1 MAEAITVARPYA
13 QAAFLFANAQH
24 TMKDWSEM
32 LSLLAAI
39 TADDKMSE
47 VIDSPFLTESQ
58 LADMII
64 EVAGDHINEQG
75 ANFIR
80 VLAVNGRLKLLP
92 EIAALYE
99 IKRRDAEGT
108 VQAEMVTAYPASE
121 SQQAEII
128 ASLRKRLGR
137 EVELRCSTDAG
148 LLGGAIIRAGD
159 LVIDGSV
166 RGKLQRLGTAL
177 NH

>member
-13 QAAFLFANAQH
+13 QAAFLFANAQR
-24 TMKDWSEM
+24 TLKDWSEM

-39 TADDKMSE
+39 TADAAMSE
-47 VIDSPFLTESQ
+47 VIDSPHLTESQ
-58 LADMII
+58 LADLVI
-64 EVAGDHINEQG
+64 EVAGDHINEKC
-75 ANFIR
+75 ANFVR
-80 VLAVNGRLKLLP
+80 VLAANGRLKLLP

-99 IKRRDAEGT
+99 IQRRDAEGT
-108 VQAEMVTAYPASE
+108 VQAQMVTAYPASE

-137 EVELRCSTDAG
+137 EVELSCSTDPE

-166 RGKLQRLGTAL
+166 RGKLQRLGAAL

>member
-13 QAAFLFANAQH
+13 QAAFLFAKTQH
-24 TMKDWSEM
+24 ALKEWSEM
-32 LSLLAAI
+32 LSLLAVI
-39 TADDKMSE
+39 ADDPGMRE
-47 VIDSPFLTESQ
+47 LIDSPHVTESQ
-58 LADMII
+58 LADLFIQI
-64 EVAGDHINEQG
+64 AGDHIDEKG
-75 ANFIR
+75 ANFVR
-80 VLAVNGRLKLLP
+80 VLSANGRLTLLP

-99 IKRRDAEGT
+99 IQRRDAEGM
-108 VQAEMVTAYPASE
+108 VQAQLVTAFPASE
-121 SQQAEII
+121 SQQAAII

-137 EVELRCSTDAG
+137 EVELSCSTDAG

-177 NH
+177 TR

>member
-13 QAAFLFANAQH
+13 QAAFMYANAQQAL
-24 TMKDWSEM
+24 KDWSDM

-39 TADDKMSE
+39 AGDAAMHDL
-47 VIDSPFLTESQ
+47 IDSPHLTETQ
-58 LADMII
+58 LADLFIQ
-64 EVAGDHINEQG
+64 VAGDNVNDSG

-80 VLAVNGRLKLLP
+80 ILAENGRLTLLP

-99 IKRRDAEGT
+99 IQRRAAEGT
-108 VQAEMVTAYPASE
+108 VQAELVTAFPASDA
-121 SQQAEII
+121 QQAEVI
-128 ASLRKRLGR
+128 ASLSKRLGR
-137 EVELRCSTDAG
+137 AIELSCSTDTG

-166 RGKLQRLGTAL
+166 RGKLERLGAAL
-177 NH
+177 NS

>member
-13 QAAFLFANAQH
+13 QAAFMYASEQQAL
-24 TMKDWSEM
+24 TDWSDM

-39 TADDKMSE
+39 ADDAAMHE
-47 VIDSPFLTESQ
+47 LIDSPHLTETQ
-58 LADMII
+58 RADLFIQI
-64 EVAGDHINEQG
+64 AGDQLNSNG

-80 VLAVNGRLKLLP
+80 VLAANGRLKLLP
-92 EIAALYE
+92 EIAALFE
-99 IKRRDAEGT
+99 IQRRDAEGT
-108 VQAEMVTAYPASE
+108 VQAELVTAFPASE
-121 SQQAEII
+121 SQQSEVI

-137 EVELRCSTDAG
+137 EIELSCSTDAE

-166 RGKLQRLGTAL
+166 RGKLERLGVAL

>member
-13 QAAFLFANAQH
+13 QAAFLFASTHRAL
-24 TMKDWSEM
+24 KDWSEM

-39 TADDKMSE
+39 ADDAAMRE
-47 VIDSPFLTESQ
+47 LIDSPHVTETQ
-58 LADMII
+58 RADLFIQ
-64 EVAGDHINEQG
+64 VAGDHINEKC

-80 VLAVNGRLKLLP
+80 VLSANGRLGLLP
-92 EIAALYE
+92 EIAALFE
-99 IKRRDAEGT
+99 VQHREAEGT
-108 VQAEMVTAYPASE
+108 VQAQLITAYPASE
-121 SQQAEII
+121 AQQAEII

-137 EVELRCSTDAG
+137 EIELSCSTDEG

-166 RGKLQRLGTAL
+166 RGKLQRLETAL

>member
-13 QAAFLFANAQH
+13 QAVFMFANAKQAL
-24 TMKDWSEM
+24 KDWSDM
-32 LSLLAAI
+32 LSLMAAI
-39 TADDKMSE
+39 ADDAAMHE
-47 VIDSPFLTESQ
+47 LIDSPHLTETQ
-58 LADMII
+58 LADLFIQ
-64 EVAGDHINEQG
+64 VAGDNVDDSG

-80 VLAVNGRLKLLP
+80 ILAENRRLALLP

-99 IKRRDAEGT
+99 IQRRAAEGI
-108 VQAEMVTAYPASE
+108 VQAEMVTAFPATE
-121 SQQAEII
+121 AQQAGII
-128 ASLRKRLGR
+128 ASLSKRLGR
-137 EVELRCSTDAG
+137 DIELSCSTDAG

-166 RGKLQRLGTAL
+166 RGKLERLGSAL